1 VPDYKRLVEIFHETF
16 QHPVRT
22 YPDAAP
28 DEWELRYALIAEELE
43 EYFQAAQAGDVVEIA
58 DALADLIY
66 VVFGAALAHGIPI
79 EEVFY
84 EVHESNMSKLT
95 NDGKVLRRED
105 GKILKS
111 DQYRPP
117 ELCVAHPAAGWVTA
131 DAVAQGTL
139 WPRSS
144 RTFRIESVNM
154 VVTLVG
160 PRSTY
165 LGPTLLFL
173 YFR

>member
-117 ELCVAHPAAGWVTA
+117 DVARVLRNYVSPI
-131 DAVAQGTL
+131 QL
-139 WPRSS
+139 Q
-144 RTFRIESVNM
+144 
-154 VVTLVG
+154 VG
-160 PRSTY
+160 SPPM
-165 LGPTLLFL
+165 LLPKAPCGPDRPGRFA
-173 YFR
+173 